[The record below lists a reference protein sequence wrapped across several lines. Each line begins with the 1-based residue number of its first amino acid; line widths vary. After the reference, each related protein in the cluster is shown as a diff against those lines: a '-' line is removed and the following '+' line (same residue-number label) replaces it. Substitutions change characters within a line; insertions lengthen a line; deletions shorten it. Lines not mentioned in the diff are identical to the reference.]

1 METGQGMERVDAGLD
16 VLIRPM
22 RAEDVETVLGI
33 ESRVFTTPW
42 QTETFMGLI
51 GRPGSEL
58 WVMEHPVAGIV
69 AYAVLWCILDQGELA
84 NIAVRPD
91 HLGQGYASQ
100 LLRRVLDIA
109 RGREVET
116 IYLEVRASNTR
127 AVELYERFGFSQ
139 IGVRKMYYDK
149 PREDA
154 LVMRIEL

>member
-1 METGQGMERVDAGLD
+1 MERVDAGPDL
-16 VLIRPM
+16 LIRPM
-22 RAEDVETVLGI
+22 LAEDVETVLGI

-42 QTETFMGLI
+42 QAETFLSLI

-58 WVMEHPVAGIV
+58 WVMEHPAAGIV

-84 NIAVRPD
+84 NIAVRPG
-91 HLGQGYASQ
+91 HLGQGYGSH
-100 LLRRVLDIA
+100 LLQRILDIA

-139 IGVRKMYYDK
+139 VAVRKMYYDK
-149 PREDA
+149 PEEDA
-154 LVMRIEL
+154 LVMRVQL